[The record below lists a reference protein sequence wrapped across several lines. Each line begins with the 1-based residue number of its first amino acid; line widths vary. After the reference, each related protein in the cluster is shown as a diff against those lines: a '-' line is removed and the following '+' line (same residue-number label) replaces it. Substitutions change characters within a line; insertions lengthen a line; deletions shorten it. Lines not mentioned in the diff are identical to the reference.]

1 MEIIFGCLIIIGV
14 IVFFQ
19 LLRTKNFDQ
28 PVSSWSDDELARRL
42 VNYERI
48 SSIAASQAVSGNLD
62 SMTKHT
68 EAGNKAKEIRDE
80 IARRRSSQLEKG
92 YQRSSVTKKGEIID
106 VGTIA
111 KADAGDTNSQFL
123 VGSAYLS
130 GANGLPQDAKKAIE
144 YLRKAADVEHPHA
157 AFALGCVYADGI
169 GVTQNLD
176 YARNWASK
184 AQSLGV
190 IRAADLLLAICAK
203 KVDQPYAPT
212 DR

>member
-1 MEIIFGCLIIIGV
+1 MEIIFGCLAIIGV
-14 IVFFQ
+14 IVIFQ
-19 LLRTKNFDQ
+19 LLRPKNLDQ

-48 SSIAASQAVSGNLD
+48 WSMAVTQAVSGNLD
-62 SMTKHT
+62 SMTKHS
-68 EAGNKAKEIRDE
+68 EAGSKAKEIRDE
-80 IARRRSSQLEKG
+80 IARRRSSQVANG
-92 YQRSSVTKKGEIID
+92 YQRSSVTKSGENID

-123 VGSAYLS
+123 VGSAYLR

-144 YLRKAADVEHPHA
+144 YLRKAAAVEHPHA
-157 AFALGCVYADGI
+157 AFLLSCAYADGI

-176 YARNWASK
+176 YARNWANK

-190 IRAADLLLAICAK
+190 TNAADLLLAIRAK
-203 KVDQPYAPT
+203 TDGQTYAT
-212 DR
+212 NDR